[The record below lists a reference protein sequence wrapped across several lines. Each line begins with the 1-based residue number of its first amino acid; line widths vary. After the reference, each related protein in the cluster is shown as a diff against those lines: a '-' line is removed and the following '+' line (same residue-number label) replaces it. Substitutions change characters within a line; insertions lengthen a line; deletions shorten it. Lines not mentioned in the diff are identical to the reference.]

1 MSTSGPTPL
10 VPAAATPGSSVE
22 GRVGWW
28 PLVVIASAHLM
39 GTLDATVMFVALPS
53 VQRGLS
59 LSVTDRQW
67 VITAYSVSLAGFL
80 LPGGRLAD
88 RLGARRT
95 LLIGV
100 AGFACASAIG
110 GASVNGTM
118 LISARAVQGAF
129 AAILISSTKS
139 LLITVYADE
148 KQRARVMGVFT
159 ATVASGGAVGLV
171 LGGAL
176 TSGLGWRW
184 CLYINVVLALV
195 SLIAGPLVL
204 PSIPGRKE
212 VRIDVPSV
220 LLAVAGMGALVYGLG
235 EASSLGWSSW
245 QIIVSLVAAVVFLG
259 GFVALQVGKSQPML
273 PLRVVVDRNRGWAMI
288 GLIVNGIS
296 SVGLLLILTYQLQDV
311 LGYSALRTGIALMP
325 FVLAS
330 VLGAALI
337 APFLMVRVPP
347 RWLMAG
353 SIVIEAA
360 GLIPLIWLTPTSTY
374 LPLVLAATVIEGLGT
389 GLAAPVFL
397 NTALGGVLPSDTGA
411 AGAGTS
417 AASQL
422 GGSIG
427 AALLNTIAATAT
439 ASFLVEHVGE
449 GLEAAT
455 VHGFAVAM
463 VWGAGITV
471 VAAVPIAIFVN
482 ARAPA
487 RRG

>member
-1 MSTSGPTPL
+1 
-10 VPAAATPGSSVE
+10 VE

-139 LLITVYADE
+139 LLITVYTDE

-204 PSIPGRKE
+204 PSIPGRKQ
-212 VRIDVPSV
+212 VRIDVPSAV
-220 LLAVAGMGALVYGLG
+220 LAVGGMGALVYGLG

-245 QIIVSLVAAVVFLG
+245 QIVVSLVSAVVFLS
-259 GFVALQVGKSQPML
+259 GFVALQAGKSQPML

-311 LGYSALRTGIALMP
+311 LGYSALRTGLALMP

-360 GLIPLIWLTPTSTY
+360 GLIPLIWLTPISTY
-374 LPLVLAATVIEGLGT
+374 IPLVLAATVIEGLGT
-389 GLAAPVFL
+389 GIAAPVFL
-397 NTALGGVLPSDTGA
+397 NIALGGVLPSDTGA

-439 ASFLVEHVGE
+439 ASFLVTHVGAS
-449 GLEAAT
+449 LETAT

-463 VWGAGITV
+463 VWGAAITV
-471 VAAVPIAIFVN
+471 LAAAPIAIFVN
-482 ARAPA
+482 ATTPA
-487 RRG
+487 RHSGPQQ